1 MIENYPMFTMSIH
14 NEETSLDLAMF
25 MYDHN
30 QNKP

>member
-1 MIENYPMFTMSIH
+1 MINDYPMFSMSIH
-14 NEETSLDLAMF
+14 NEDTSLDLAMF